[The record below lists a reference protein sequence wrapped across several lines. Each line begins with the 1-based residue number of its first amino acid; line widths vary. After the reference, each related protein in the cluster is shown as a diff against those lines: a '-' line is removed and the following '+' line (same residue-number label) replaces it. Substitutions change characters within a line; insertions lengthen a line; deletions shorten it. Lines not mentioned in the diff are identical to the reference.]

1 MAKRNIPKVN
11 MYDAELK
18 LEKFVEQAMKDKSIR
33 KPISWALYQTWK
45 WADANEEVNAD
56 EASGNDR

>member
-1 MAKRNIPKVN
+1 MAKRKIPKVN

-18 LEKFVEQAMKDKSIR
+18 LEKLVEQAMNDKSIR

-45 WADANEEVNAD
+45 WADANEEVNAN
-56 EASGNDR
+56 GR